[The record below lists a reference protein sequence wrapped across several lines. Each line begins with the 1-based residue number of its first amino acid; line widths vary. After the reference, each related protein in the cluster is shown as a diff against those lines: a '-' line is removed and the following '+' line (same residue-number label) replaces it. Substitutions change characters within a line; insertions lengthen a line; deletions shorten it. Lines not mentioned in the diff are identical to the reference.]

1 MDRLRVRCF
10 GIASSRFNNHG
21 GKERLDTVDPVHFA
35 QAHPSASMSGEWQ
48 VVEAGENASSEVRNV
63 SRIEAEL
70 AWAEQRLAAVRLSEG
85 RTEQLI
91 EDRIY
96 AEEVQS
102 ELEEESAR
110 NTVPEPIVVPQTDY
124 SALLTLSLDV
134 SLAVPKVLP
143 TAAPVGPRLA

>member
-1 MDRLRVRCF
+1 
-10 GIASSRFNNHG
+10 
-21 GKERLDTVDPVHFA
+21 
-35 QAHPSASMSGEWQ
+35 MSGEWQ